1 MINCENPNGV
11 KIYSL
16 TQLSSNANLILSI
29 DNTEVFPGNEHVFIR
44 FGIWEVV
51 EIIGQQH
58 SDRCRSEY
66 LVDEMKS
73 VAIPGIEKWARAFEA
88 F

>member
-11 KIYSL
+11 KIYRL

-29 DNTEVFPGNEHVFIR
+29 DHTKVFPGNEHVFIR
-44 FGIWEVV
+44 FGIWKVV
-51 EIIGQQH
+51 EIMRQQH
-58 SDRCRSEY
+58 SDWCRSEH
-66 LVDEMKS
+66 LVDKMKF
-73 VAIPGIEKWARAFEA
+73 VPIPRIEKWARAFQA